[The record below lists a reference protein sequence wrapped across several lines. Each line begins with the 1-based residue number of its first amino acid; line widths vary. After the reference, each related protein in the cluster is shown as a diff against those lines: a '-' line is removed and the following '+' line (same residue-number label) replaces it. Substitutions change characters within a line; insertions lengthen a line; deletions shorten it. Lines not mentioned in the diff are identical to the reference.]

1 MTEYPFIYV
10 SSHGGWIGNIR
21 WRNSDTRYPDWKYP
35 RWIDWTFRSGYWGKV
50 VLVEPDE
57 D

>member
-10 SSHGGWIGNIR
+10 GSHGGWIGNIR